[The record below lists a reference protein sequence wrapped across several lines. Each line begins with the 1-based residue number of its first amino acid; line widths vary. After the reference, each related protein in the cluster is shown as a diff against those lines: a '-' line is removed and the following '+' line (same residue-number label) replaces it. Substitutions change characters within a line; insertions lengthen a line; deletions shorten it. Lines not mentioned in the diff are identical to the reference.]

1 MIRNRNNISVG
12 QAIKTLNP
20 KRKLFAVSAQMSAF
34 SFQEDINTFVSK
46 EKPPG
51 ETKPAA
57 TKDGEE
63 GRALNRRV
71 TFEII
76 DQFGVKVHVK
86 IWYGL
91 FCFQTV
97 FQPSKKCEL
106 YNSLLQLCNTSRV
119 RRGHLCFEKNS

>member
-1 MIRNRNNISVG
+1 MG

-34 SFQEDINTFVSK
+34 SFLEDINTFVSK
-46 EKPPG
+46 EKPP
-51 ETKPAA
+51 KAAA

-86 IWYGL
+86 IWCGL
-91 FCFQTV
+91 FCFQTA
-97 FQPSKKCEL
+97 FQPSKMCEL
-106 YNSLLQLCNTSRV
+106 CKSI
-119 RRGHLCFEKNS
+119 F